1 MEQGSVNLFDPQI
14 DQQTHAYLYET
25 ARWGKFLAII
35 GFIFCGLFAAI
46 AIFAGSY
53 ITSSM
58 QSFGSSAL
66 SGSMV
71 TVIYILIALLWF
83 FPCLHLFHF
92 ANKMKLALT
101 GNDQEMLNTSFK
113 NLKGCFKFMGII
125 TIIVLSFYA
134 IALLAVIAAMAMGLL
149 GK

>member
-1 MEQGSVNLFDPQI
+1 
-14 DQQTHAYLYET
+14 
-25 ARWGKFLAII
+25 
-35 GFIFCGLFAAI
+35 
-46 AIFAGSY
+46 
-53 ITSSM
+53 M
-58 QSFGSSAL
+58 QSFGGSSTL
-66 SGSMV
+66 GGGMV

-113 NLKGCFKFMGII
+113 NLKACFKFMGII

-134 IALLAVIAAMAMGLL
+134 LALLAVIASMAMGVL
-149 GK
+149 G